1 MGGPRDWSDEE
12 IQELADHFAVS
23 REAIVRRL
31 VIVGCATE
39 AFYDRKRE
47 AFLVQYRARAA
58 KAREGFASPFR
69 VALRDNGRQYTRLV
83 LDALDREQI
92 TLADVS
98 DYLGMR
104 IKHLEKI
111 ADLIRLAAHT

>member
-1 MGGPRDWSDEE
+1 M
-12 IQELADHFAVS
+12 ADHFAVS

-31 VIVGCATE
+31 VIVGWATE

-47 AFLVQYRARAA
+47 AYLVQYRARAA
-58 KAREGFASPFR
+58 KAREGFAPPVR
-69 VALRDNGRQYTRLV
+69 VVLRDNGRQYTRLI
-83 LDALDREQI
+83 LHALEREQI

-98 DYLGMR
+98 DYLGVR

-111 ADLIRLAAHT
+111 AGAVEHAGAPG